1 MSAGQYIRRAA
12 GYFIKLVV
20 LVGLLYLLM
29 FVTGTARVSA
39 EFFFRELFTTPRGI
53 LLMAAL
59 AELKLE
65 KFPFGAAVR
74 DIYNAVLMEA
84 QRHGHTLT
92 MDLPDQ
98 LPDIVADRDA
108 IINAFHAAGYV
119 MAGEVPGE
127 SMTFRAGSFLRR
139 LWLTFDDRVT
149 VRTFGGGIVIE
160 GIRKEAVHAQ
170 FRINTYIQNRSY
182 GKRD

>member
-1 MSAGQYIRRAA
+1 M
-12 GYFIKLVV
+12 
-20 LVGLLYLLM
+20 
-29 FVTGTARVSA
+29 SA

-59 AELKLE
+59 AVLSAFYP
-65 KFPFGAAVR
+65 KFGYVSR
-74 DIYNAVLMEA
+74 EA
-84 QRHGHTLT
+84 EA
-92 MDLPDQ
+92 
-98 LPDIVADRDA
+98 DIVADRDA
-108 IINAFHAAGYV
+108 ISS
-119 MAGEVPGE
+119 VPCGGLRDGRR
-127 SMTFRAGSFLRR
+127 SSGRIDDLPRRSFLRR

>member
-1 MSAGQYIRRAA
+1 M
-12 GYFIKLVV
+12 

-53 LLMAAL
+53 LLVAAL
-59 AELKLE
+59 AVLSAFYP
-65 KFPFGAAVR
+65 KFGYVSR
-74 DIYNAVLMEA
+74 EA
-84 QRHGHTLT
+84 EA
-92 MDLPDQ
+92 
-98 LPDIVADRDA
+98 DIVADPGMP

-127 SMTFRAGSFLRR
+127 SMTFRAGSFLRM

>member
-59 AELKLE
+59 AVLSAFYPKS
-65 KFPFGAAVR
+65 AAKR
-74 DIYNAVLMEA
+74 KPTSWPTGM
-84 QRHGHTLT
+84 
-92 MDLPDQ
+92 PS
-98 LPDIVADRDA
+98 
-108 IINAFHAAGYV
+108 
-119 MAGEVPGE
+119 
-127 SMTFRAGSFLRR
+127 SMRSMRRA
-139 LWLTFDDRVT
+139 T
-149 VRTFGGGIVIE
+149 
-160 GIRKEAVHAQ
+160 
-170 FRINTYIQNRSY
+170 
-182 GKRD
+182 

>member
-20 LVGLLYLLM
+20 LVGLLGY
-29 FVTGTARVSA
+29 VSREA
-39 EFFFRELFTTPRGI
+39 E
-53 LLMAAL
+53 A
-59 AELKLE
+59 
-65 KFPFGAAVR
+65 
-74 DIYNAVLMEA
+74 
-84 QRHGHTLT
+84 
-92 MDLPDQ
+92 
-98 LPDIVADRDA
+98 DIVADRDA

-127 SMTFRAGSFLRR
+127 LMTFRAGSFLRR

>member
-53 LLMAAL
+53 LLVAAL
-59 AELKLE
+59 AVLSAFYP
-65 KFPFGAAVR
+65 KFGYVSR
-74 DIYNAVLMEA
+74 EA
-84 QRHGHTLT
+84 EA
-92 MDLPDQ
+92 
-98 LPDIVADRDA
+98 DIVADRDA

-119 MAGEVPGE
+119 MV
-127 SMTFRAGSFLRR
+127 
-139 LWLTFDDRVT
+139 DDRVT
-149 VRTFGGGIVIE
+149 MRTFGGGIVIE

>member
-59 AELKLE
+59 AVLSAFYP
-65 KFPFGAAVR
+65 KFGYVSR
-74 DIYNAVLMEA
+74 EA
-84 QRHGHTLT
+84 EA
-92 MDLPDQ
+92 
-98 LPDIVADRDA
+98 DIVADRDA

-149 VRTFGGGIVIE
+149 VWTFGGGIVIE

>member
-59 AELKLE
+59 AVLSAFYP
-65 KFPFGAAVR
+65 KFGYVSR
-74 DIYNAVLMEA
+74 EA
-84 QRHGHTLT
+84 EA
-92 MDLPDQ
+92 
-98 LPDIVADRDA
+98 DIVADRDA
-108 IINAFHAAGYV
+108 IINAFHAAGYGRRSSGRIDDLPRRFV
-119 MAGEVPGE
+119 SPQAV
-127 SMTFRAGSFLRR
+127 AHLRR
-139 LWLTFDDRVT
+139 PGDGEDLWGRH
-149 VRTFGGGIVIE
+149 R
-160 GIRKEAVHAQ
+160 
-170 FRINTYIQNRSY
+170 Y
-182 GKRD
+182 